1 MTIQPSILLW
11 TVITFCLTVFVLNR
25 FLFKPMLAFMD
36 KRQEKI
42 DSSAAK
48 KAENDRL
55 LAEAE
60 EKLAQFRAEEE
71 KHLTELAASAL
82 TNARRDAETLITV
95 THRKQNQ
102 KLDLHVADLET
113 ESKEIEKVLDT
124 QLDDMAKRYA
134 DTLLS

>member
-25 FLFKPMLAFMD
+25 FLFGPMLAFMD

-42 DSSAAK
+42 DRAAARK
-48 KAENDRL
+48 VENARL

-60 EKLAQFRAEEE
+60 EKLEQFRREED

-82 TNARRDAETLITV
+82 TNARHDAETLITV

-124 QLDDMAKRYA
+124 QLDDMAKCYA

>member
-42 DSSAAK
+42 DSAAAK

-60 EKLAQFRAEEE
+60 EKLAASLSE
-71 KHLTELAASAL
+71 KQVRFARLIEELAA
-82 TNARRDAETLITV
+82 
-95 THRKQNQ
+95 
-102 KLDLHVADLET
+102 ET
-113 ESKEIEKVLDT
+113 EKAS
-124 QLDDMAKRYA
+124 AK
-134 DTLLS
+134 S

>member
-42 DSSAAK
+42 DSAAAK

>member
-42 DSSAAK
+42 DSAAAK

-82 TNARRDAETLITV
+82 TNARRDAETLIIV